1 VCSFGDFPEVKELL
15 HKEKQLR
22 HMRRCGNI
30 AKILGEMHLK
40 VDSLNTQC
48 FVLTFAGDPGVNK
61 IIMDLDM
68 LPSPPLSTVA
78 SPQALALEPEN
89 SILEHENISSAFELN
104 IKVSDSHV
112 DQKIEYKF
120 PYEVASSQLSL

>member
-1 VCSFGDFPEVKELL
+1 
-15 HKEKQLR
+15 
-22 HMRRCGNI
+22 
-30 AKILGEMHLK
+30 MHLK

-48 FVLTFAGDPGVNK
+48 FVLTFAGEPEANK